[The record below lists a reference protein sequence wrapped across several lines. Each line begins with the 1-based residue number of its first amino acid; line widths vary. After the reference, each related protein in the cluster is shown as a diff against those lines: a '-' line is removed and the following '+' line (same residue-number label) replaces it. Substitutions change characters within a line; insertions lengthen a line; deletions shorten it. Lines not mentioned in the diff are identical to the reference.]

1 MKCIN
6 MNIIYLI
13 YKFFI
18 ILKIKIALISYSLS
32 KVSSK
37 TAENNGLM
45 ALISPH
51 SSSAGSTPAR
61 VGYWRTDDGYQPK
74 Q

>member
-13 YKFFI
+13 YIFF
-18 ILKIKIALISYSLS
+18 LKIKIALISYSLS

-61 VGYWRTDDGYQPK
+61 VGYWWTDDGYQPK